1 MKDIAEPEGVLL
13 IPRSIETERL
23 LELRNQS
30 RVNIAL
36 GFDGGEKVTRS

>member
-1 MKDIAEPEGVLL
+1 MEDIAEPEGVLL

-36 GFDGGEKVTRS
+36 GFDGGKKVTRS